1 MARKFLG
8 NLQHAGVVHR
18 HQRAA
23 RIVDLSDLATGLL
36 TVANA
41 AFMGIGAYTAGLLT
55 TQFGMP
61 LFIALILGAL
71 LPALVA
77 LAIGRPTLRLSG
89 VYLAMATLAFGEV
102 VRIFILNAEGLTGG
116 ALGLNGIPQLT
127 QWFDVALAVA
137 LALFVLLRLARSR
150 IGRTMAAICQDE
162 TATELMGLNVR
173 AYKLF
178 VFVLGG
184 ALAGLAGALNAH
196 FTFFISPNE
205 YGFERAVEI
214 LAMGVLGGT
223 GSPWGAVIGGVLITL
238 LPELL
243 RGLGHYRP
251 LINGVILIVIILYS
265 PKGIWDLLRPDRKSS
280 ACPRPISHADAVVAI
295 AKLWR
300 SASAAGCESI
310 RSRARYFWS

>member
-1 MARKFLG
+1 MEWLESFWATYSTL
-8 NLQHAGVVHR
+8 V
-18 HQRAA
+18 
-23 RIVDLSDLATGLL
+23 LSVGTNVLLALSIYLTLATGLL

-55 TQFGMP
+55 TRLELPF
-61 LFIALILGAL
+61 LIALVLGSL

-102 VRIFILNAEGLTGG
+102 VRILILNAEGLTGG

-127 QWFDVALAVA
+127 QWSDVTLAVA
-137 LALFVLLRLARSR
+137 LTLFILLRLARSR
-150 IGRTMAAICQDE
+150 IGRTLEAIFQDE

-173 AYKLF
+173 AHKLF
-178 VFVLGG
+178 VFVLGA
-184 ALAGLAGALNAH
+184 ALAGLAGGLNAH

-223 GSPWGAVIGGVLITL
+223 GSPWGAVIGGLLITL

-251 LINGVILIVIILYS
+251 LINGVILILIILYS
-265 PKGIWDLLRPDRKSS
+265 PRGMWDLF
-280 ACPRPISHADAVVAI
+280 RPI
-295 AKLWR
+295 R
-300 SASAAGCESI
+300 EST
-310 RSRARYFWS
+310 RLPATH

>member
-1 MARKFLG
+1 MEWLESFWATYSTL
-8 NLQHAGVVHR
+8 V
-18 HQRAA
+18 
-23 RIVDLSDLATGLL
+23 LSVGTNVLLALSIYLTLACGLL

-55 TQFGMP
+55 VHTHMP
-61 LFIALILGAL
+61 FFFALLCGSL
-71 LPALVA
+71 LPASIA
-77 LAIGRPTLRLSG
+77 LLIGRPTLRLSG

-102 VRIFILNAEGLTGG
+102 VRILILNAEDTTGG

-127 QWFDVALAVA
+127 GWFEVVLAVF
-137 LALFVLLRLARSR
+137 LALYVLLALARSR
-150 IGRTMAAICQDE
+150 VGRTMKAICQDD

-184 ALAGLAGALNAH
+184 AIAGLAGALNAH

-251 LINGVILIVIILYS
+251 LINGVVLIIIILYS
-265 PKGIWDLLRPDRKSS
+265 PRGMWDLLRP
-280 ACPRPISHADAVVAI
+280 A
-295 AKLWR
+295 R
-300 SASAAGCESI
+300 SARRPATN
-310 RSRARYFWS
+310 

>member
-1 MARKFLG
+1 MDWLETFWATYGTLV
-8 NLQHAGVVHR
+8 LSAGTN
-18 HQRAA
+18 ALLA
-23 RIVDLSDLATGLL
+23 LSIYLTLATGLL

-41 AFMGIGAYTAGLLT
+41 AFMGIGAYAAALLT
-55 TQFGMP
+55 SQFGAP
-61 LFIALILGAL
+61 FFLALLAGTV
-71 LPALVA
+71 LPALTA
-77 LAIGRPTLRLSG
+77 LMIGRPTLRLSG

-102 VRIFILNAEGLTGG
+102 VRILILNAEGLTGG

-127 QWFDVALAVA
+127 GWFEVALALA
-137 LALFVLLRLARSR
+137 LTLFVLLRLARSR

-162 TATELMGLNVR
+162 TAAELMGLDVA
-173 AYKLF
+173 AYKLL

-223 GSPWGAVIGGVLITL
+223 GSPWGAVIGGALITL

-243 RGLGHYRP
+243 RGLGHYRS
-251 LINGVILIVIILYS
+251 LINGVILILIILYS
-265 PKGIWDLLRPDRKSS
+265 PKGIWDLLRPERW
-280 ACPRPISHADAVVAI
+280 RMRAI
-295 AKLWR
+295 D
-300 SASAAGCESI
+300 
-310 RSRARYFWS
+310 

>member
-1 MARKFLG
+1 MEWLESFWATYSTL
-8 NLQHAGVVHR
+8 V
-18 HQRAA
+18 
-23 RIVDLSDLATGLL
+23 LSVGTNVLLALSIYLTLACGLL

-55 TQFGMP
+55 VHAHMP
-61 LFIALILGAL
+61 FFFALLCGSL
-71 LPALVA
+71 LPASIA
-77 LAIGRPTLRLSG
+77 LLIGRPTLQLSG

-102 VRIFILNAEGLTGG
+102 VRILILNAEDTTGG

-127 QWFDVALAVA
+127 GWFEVALAVF
-137 LALFVLLRLARSR
+137 LALYVLLALARSR
-150 IGRTMAAICQDE
+150 IGRTMKAICQDE

-184 ALAGLAGALNAH
+184 AIAGLAGALNAH

-251 LINGVILIVIILYS
+251 LINGVVLILIILYS
-265 PKGIWDLLRPDRKSS
+265 PRGIWDLLRPARSVR
-280 ACPRPISHADAVVAI
+280 RP
-295 AKLWR
+295 
-300 SASAAGCESI
+300 AAN
-310 RSRARYFWS
+310 